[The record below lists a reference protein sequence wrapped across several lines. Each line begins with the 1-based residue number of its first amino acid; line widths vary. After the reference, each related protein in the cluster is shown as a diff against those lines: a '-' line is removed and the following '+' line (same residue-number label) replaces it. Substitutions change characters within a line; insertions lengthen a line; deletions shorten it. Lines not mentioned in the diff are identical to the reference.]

1 MMKRSIGSRSRSLA
15 WSLLILTAAVNA
27 GLAQGET
34 LQKGQVAVTFTY
46 LRSDTGE
53 SFNFFGDRMRIIPPA
68 GPSFRGSSETDVYS
82 TDMAWGLTNKLEL
95 HVSVPFARG
104 KVSSIGADGQALDTP
119 DQSPSSSGLSNIRF
133 GARYN
138 FVSEPFF
145 LTAKFDAKAPAGTPD
160 PERLFSGASLP
171 IREGQWDFDL
181 TGQVSKGVSLFGR
194 RLSIGGEAGVR
205 FRLEQSD
212 GGFDTFTRQAVPVKP
227 ANEFVYN
234 FRATYGLLPLLSI
247 SLYGDGLA
255 QGDFDVPFR
264 FARVSND
271 GDGITVGTLGNI
283 PAGFKPDF
291 GQQTGRRIFSLGP
304 LATVNLT
311 SRTSVT
317 GGVLFAV
324 AGRNYPAGQFWV
336 LSVSRFFR

>member
-1 MMKRSIGSRSRSLA
+1 MKRSLGSKLRP
-15 WSLLILTAAVNA
+15 LILSLPVMLAAVNA
-27 GLAQGET
+27 ALAQGET

-46 LRSDTGE
+46 VRSDTGE

-68 GPSFRGSSETDVYS
+68 GPSFRGLSETDVYS
-82 TDMAWGLTNKLEL
+82 TDVAWGLTNKLEL
-95 HVSVPFARG
+95 HASIPFARG

-145 LTAKFDAKAPAGTPD
+145 LTARFDAKAPAGTPD

-171 IREGQWDFDL
+171 IREGQWDFDV
-181 TGQVSKGVSLFGR
+181 TGQFSKGVSLFGR
-194 RLSIGGEAGVR
+194 GLSIGGEAGIR

-212 GGFDTFTRQAVPVKP
+212 GGFDTFTRQTVPVKP
-227 ANEFVYN
+227 ANEFIYN
-234 FRATYGLLPLLSI
+234 FRVTHQVFSRLSL
-247 SLYGDGLA
+247 SLYGDGVA

-264 FARVSND
+264 FARTSDD

-283 PAGFKPDF
+283 PAGFKPDIE
-291 GQQTGRRIFSLGP
+291 QQAGRRILSLGP

-317 GGVLFAV
+317 GGALFAV

-336 LSVSRFFR
+336 FSVSRFFR